1 MVVFEIGDMLYYHTT
16 NEAGYSQ
23 SELAQ
28 EGIMTVFI
36 ADTKTSGAYLKV
48 VEVID

>member
-1 MVVFEIGDMLYYHTT
+1 MVVFEVGDMLYYHTT
-16 NEAGYSQ
+16 NEAGYND
-23 SELAQ
+23 LTQ

-36 ADTKTSGAYLKV
+36 ADTKTSGVYLKV

>member
-1 MVVFEIGDMLYYHTT
+1 MVAFEIGDMLYYHTT

-23 SELAQ
+23 SDLAQ